1 MEKFP
6 LATYSIFII
15 NLAVYLLTFNR
26 PFIINEF
33 GLALGNLSTKPYT
46 LITHMFLHTD
56 IIHLIINM
64 LIFLALGSVVESKIG
79 SFNLTFFYFFSGFFA
94 LPFLFLIQFLTN
106 QFVLAVGSSA
116 CIFGLIFLAGAIAGW
131 EEIPV
136 LLVPILN
143 IIALPF
149 IFFTLKN
156 FKVPLFVGVLFY
168 ILLDLILLWY
178 NFPNSISE
186 FAHFGGIIGG
196 MIAFTVLPKKNK

>member
-1 MEKFP
+1 MERFP
-6 LATYSIFII
+6 LATYTIFII
-15 NLAVYLLTFNR
+15 NLAVFLLTFNK
-26 PFIINEF
+26 PYIIKEF
-33 GLALGNLSTKPYT
+33 GLALDGLYSKPYT

-56 IIHLIINM
+56 LIHLLINM
-64 LIFLALGSVVESKIG
+64 LIFLALGTIVENKIG
-79 SFNLTFFYFFSGFFA
+79 SLNLAFFYFFSGFFS

-106 QFVLAVGSSA
+106 EFVLAVGSSA

-136 LLVPILN
+136 LLVPLLN
-143 IIALPF
+143 IVALPF

-168 ILLDLILLWY
+168 ILLDLILILY
-178 NFPNSISE
+178 YFPSSISE

-196 MIAFTVLPKKNK
+196 IVGFLVLPKK

>member
-6 LATYSIFII
+6 VATYTIFIV
-15 NLAVYLLTFNR
+15 NLAVYLLTFNK
-26 PFIINEF
+26 PYIISEF
-33 GLALGNLSTKPYT
+33 GLALEDLQTKPYT

-56 IIHLIINM
+56 LIHLIINM
-64 LIFLALGSVVESKIG
+64 LIFLALGTVVESKIG
-79 SFNLTFFYFFSGFFA
+79 SLNLAFFYFLSGFFA

-106 QFVLAVGSSA
+106 QFVIAIGSSA

-136 LLVPILN
+136 LLVPLLN
-143 IIALPF
+143 IVALPF

-156 FKVPLFVGVLFY
+156 FKVPLFIGVLFY
-168 ILLDLILLWY
+168 ILLDIFLLWY
-178 NFPNSISE
+178 HFPNNISE

-196 MIAFTVLPKKNK
+196 IVAFAVLPKKK

>member
-1 MEKFP
+1 MERFP
-6 LATYSIFII
+6 LATYTIFII
-15 NLAVYLLTFNR
+15 NLAVFLLTFNK
-26 PFIINEF
+26 PYIIKEF
-33 GLALGNLSTKPYT
+33 GLALDGLYSKPYT

-56 IIHLIINM
+56 LIHLLINM
-64 LIFLALGSVVESKIG
+64 LIFLALGTIVESKIG
-79 SFNLTFFYFFSGFFA
+79 SLNLAFFYFFSGFFA

-106 QFVLAVGSSA
+106 EFVLAVGSSA

-136 LLVPILN
+136 ILVPLLN
-143 IIALPF
+143 IVALPF

-168 ILLDLILLWY
+168 ILLDLVLIWY
-178 NFPNSISE
+178 YFPNSISE

-196 MIAFTVLPKKNK
+196 IVGFLVLPKKKK